1 MEKRQRQGKERE
13 IMECV
18 KEYPLKANHTRK
30 KEKSYQLTIPG
41 KKKNP
46 ISRQITDIGG
56 PGNGFAHAGK
66 KHGDDEDYK

>member
-30 KEKSYQLTIPG
+30 KEKSYQQL
-41 KKKNP
+41 
-46 ISRQITDIGG
+46 SRGLLKV
-56 PGNGFAHAGK
+56 GFNNIYGI
-66 KHGDDEDYK
+66 YNI

>member
-30 KEKSYQLTIPG
+30 KEKSYQPQE
-41 KKKNP
+41 P
-46 ISRQITDIGG
+46 
-56 PGNGFAHAGK
+56 F
-66 KHGDDEDYK
+66 